1 MTQPFVHVQPE
12 PITVEA
18 LAAKL
23 QSDDHSVGAVASFL
37 GLCRDDGGRLS
48 ALELEHYP
56 GMAEKKLEAIAAQ
69 AVQRWPL
76 DGVVLVHRYG
86 KVKPGEI
93 IVYVAATSRHRDAAF
108 DGVRFIMDYLK
119 TDAPFWK
126 KEHLKDGTDGGWISA
141 ADKDDAAR
149 RRWSQASS

>member
-1 MTQPFVHVQPE
+1 MQPSGTIKISVQSE
-12 PITVEA
+12 PIVIEA
-18 LAAKL
+18 AASIIA
-23 QSDDHSVGAVASFL
+23 SDDHSVGAVASFV

-56 GMAEKKLEAIAAQ
+56 SMAERQLRAIVDAAC
-69 AVQRWPL
+69 ARWPL
-76 DGVVLVHRYG
+76 DGAVLYHRYG
-86 KVKPGEI
+86 KVAPGET

-126 KEHLKDGTDGGWISA
+126 KEHLKDGSEGEWVSA
-141 ADKDDAAR
+141 ADKDDLAR
-149 RRWSQASS
+149 KRWS

>member
-1 MTQPFVHVQPE
+1 MSAPFVHVQSE
-12 PITVEA
+12 PIAVETLA
-18 LAAKL
+18 LKL
-23 QSDDHSVGAVASFL
+23 HSDDHSVGAVASFL

-56 GMAEKKLEAIAAQ
+56 GMAEKKLQAIAAE
-69 AVQRWPL
+69 AVERWPL
-76 DGVVLVHRYG
+76 DGLVLVHRYG
-86 KVKPGEI
+86 KVKPGEV

-126 KEHLKDGTDGGWISA
+126 KEHLKDGTGGEWVSA

-149 RRWSQASS
+149 LRWSE